1 MGPLTSSTKPTVT
14 LEEVQAEV
22 EFCAAAFKLADAML
36 TNALVVMG
44 ADLEGVERRW
54 SNIQSAYYMQ
64 LTPGLLFF
72 HISWCWS
79 YSITPVLTYPI
90 FLDKLYINC

>member
-1 MGPLTSSTKPTVT
+1 MGPLTTSTKPTVT

-64 LTPGLLFF
+64 FGLLFF
-72 HISWCWS
+72 HISWCRS

-90 FLDKLYINC
+90 FLDQLLI